1 MTVLSF
7 LICTCELLFVLLIC
21 FFVVLPLMVILFPGI
36 VTKLFF
42 LNFRRI
48 PMTDYSDVSANNV
61 NSLGRAFYLRG
72 DEGNV
77 GVWHMLPK
85 SLSYKYR
92 EKGIHPQDE
101 DIEESLSDEKHPV
114 IVYLHGNSFDRTIGH
129 RVELY
134 NVLNKLDYHVV
145 AFDYRGYGDSDGDPS
160 EKGLVNDSLLIYEY
174 VRQHSGNNT
183 VIIWG
188 HSMGTGV
195 AVHLVKNL
203 CVDGNPPEGLVLESP
218 FNNLGDAIMGH
229 VLGIPLRWM
238 SDELLRKCILEPLR
252 RTGLDMISDKRIPN
266 ITCPILMLHAE
277 NDHVIPVTLARKLRD
292 AAVASQRDIKYVE
305 FETSKNY
312 KHKFI
317 YMAPELSTLVP
328 EFVAHVKQA
337 KKKIS

>member
-1 MTVLSF
+1 
-7 LICTCELLFVLLIC
+7 
-21 FFVVLPLMVILFPGI
+21 
-36 VTKLFF
+36 
-42 LNFRRI
+42 
-48 PMTDYSDVSANNV
+48 MTDYSDVSANNV

-77 GVWHMLPK
+77 GVWYETIQFIAFRHMLPR

-101 DIEESLSDEKHPV
+101 DIEESLSDEKHPIV
-114 IVYLHGNSFDRTIGH
+114 VYLHGNSFDRTIGH

-134 NVLNKLDYHVV
+134 NVLNKLEYHVV

-160 EKGLVNDSLLIYEY
+160 EKGLVNDSLLVYEY
-174 VRQHSGNNT
+174 VKQHCGNNT

-203 CVDGNPPEGLVLESP
+203 CVEGNPPEGLVLESP

-238 SDELLRKCILEPLR
+238 SDDLLPNSKVSAVSRFFFSH
-252 RTGLDMISDKRIPN
+252 LDVIFS

-305 FETSKNY
+305 FETAKNY

-317 YMAPELSTLVP
+317 YMAPELSTLIP
-328 EFVAHVKQA
+328 
-337 KKKIS
+337 